1 MKPWMEEFIHQCL
14 VKIPDLLYRQ
24 RLTAELSDH
33 LASLSEDLEAEGLPA
48 GQAQALALERMG
60 DPEELSR
67 QFYSRWRQHVRSPRY
82 VLSQLALT
90 CCIIGLSVLLVYL
103 ALGAAGLTYDAAPGL
118 SMAGNPLLTSAVGV
132 LLFLLLFSLG
142 AFWLTRRFQGHTFPR
157 RMVLLGLLLAW
168 LGQLY
173 FLLLLGALL
182 YGIPLYEP
190 ASLLAR
196 ISGGGDPIAPWF
208 TPGYL
213 LLTLAG
219 CGFLSLL
226 APPLL
231 QRNQEF

>member
-1 MKPWMEEFIHQCL
+1 MKPWMEEFIRQCL
-14 VKIPDLLYRQ
+14 AKIPDLLYRK

-60 DPEELSR
+60 RPEELS
-67 QFYSRWRQHVRSPRY
+67 QQLYGRWRQHICSPHY
-82 VLSQLALT
+82 VFSQLALT
-90 CCIIGLSVLLVYL
+90 CCIIGLSILLVYL
-103 ALGAAGLTYDAAPGL
+103 SLGAAGLTYDAAPGL
-118 SMAGNPLLTSAVGV
+118 SMAGNPLLTGAVGI
-132 LLFLLLFSLG
+132 LLFLLPFSLG
-142 AFWLTRRFQGHTFPR
+142 AFWLTRRFQGHTSPR
-157 RMVLLGLLLAW
+157 CMVLLGLLLAW
-168 LGQLY
+168 LGQLCL
-173 FLLLLGALL
+173 LLLLGALL
-182 YGIPLYEP
+182 YDIPLHEP

-226 APPLL
+226 ASPLF

>member
-48 GQAQALALERMG
+48 GQAQALALQRMG
-60 DPEELSR
+60 SPEELSR

-103 ALGAAGLTYDAAPGL
+103 TLGAAGLTYDAAPGL
-118 SMAGNPLLTSAVGV
+118 SMAGNPLLTSTVGV
-132 LLFLLLFSLG
+132 LLFLLPFSLG

-168 LGQLY
+168 MGQLY

-196 ISGGGDPIAPWF
+196 ISGGGDTIAPWF

>member
-14 VKIPDLLYRQ
+14 VKIPDLPYRR
-24 RLTAELSDH
+24 RLAGELSDH

-48 GQAQALALERMG
+48 GQAQALALQRMG
-60 DPEELSR
+60 SPEELSR

-103 ALGAAGLTYDAAPGL
+103 TLGAAGLTYDAAPGL

-132 LLFLLLFSLG
+132 LLFLLPFSLG

-168 LGQLY
+168 MGQLY

-196 ISGGGDPIAPWF
+196 ISGSGDPIAPWF